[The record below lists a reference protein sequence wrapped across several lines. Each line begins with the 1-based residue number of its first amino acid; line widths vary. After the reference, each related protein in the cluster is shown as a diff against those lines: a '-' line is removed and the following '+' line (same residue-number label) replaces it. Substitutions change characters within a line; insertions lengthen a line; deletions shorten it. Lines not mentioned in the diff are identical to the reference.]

1 MRDEITRLAPGPVFI
16 MYERV
21 YPRDA
26 WCPFLPEKWGEA
38 WFLSAA
44 GRGVSEVRGRREWEA
59 PLRSGGLV
67 HVRCGLPGW
76 CAGSQS
82 GSASDK
88 LPMEVSCADG
98 EAEQKREERVAQHTC
113 PRR

>member
-1 MRDEITRLAPGPVFI
+1 MRSHTWPRGRSLLCMSGFILEMPGV
-16 MYERV
+16 R
-21 YPRDA
+21 
-26 WCPFLPEKWGEA
+26 FLPEKWGDA

-44 GRGVSEVRGRREWEA
+44 GRGVSEVRGGRDWEA

-67 HVRCGLPGW
+67 HVRRGLPGW

-88 LPMEVSCADG
+88 LPTEVSCADG
-98 EAEQKREERVAQHTC
+98 EAEQRGEERVAQHTC
-113 PRR
+113 PHR